1 MDVNKFQILRQGGVS
16 KQVNIPIELT
26 WDYNGLDDAIDEYEV
41 KIIEEVIGKGRDF
54 EVSRFSHAPHN
65 SPSIYINTTTGQ
77 IGNGNSQSIPGQ
89 SEATFANYE
98 FYFYSGGS
106 INNLN
111 NWQINYLGEG
121 FSPQDLYYYSNSF
134 TNSFFKLDLYDTPD
148 EKRQTNYVTLIIPTQ
163 QGLKMEAQM
172 QRNLVSVHKPEFV
185 LDFNGDK
192 EGFFIYWLKK
202 RNFLNISTFYMSA
215 KFYNARTGQF
225 TKMMTGRGWDPSSST
240 PPCQQQWP
248 SYLTI
253 DKTLGPQACMS
264 AGERFTFDNTQYFY
278 YTVQL
283 DYPTQTYQ
291 IYNTFGQRVGTNIPI
306 KWYEYINP

>member
-1 MDVNKFQILRQGGVS
+1 MGLLMNKM
-16 KQVNIPIELT
+16 LT

-77 IGNGNSQSIPGQ
+77 IGNGNSQSVPGQ

-106 INNLN
+106 INDLN
-111 NWQINYLGEG
+111 NWEINYLGEG

-163 QGLKMEAQM
+163 QGLKMDAQM
-172 QRNLVSVHKPEFV
+172 QRTVVSVHKPEFV
-185 LDFNGDK
+185 
-192 EGFFIYWLKK
+192 
-202 RNFLNISTFYMSA
+202 
-215 KFYNARTGQF
+215 
-225 TKMMTGRGWDPSSST
+225 MTGRGWDPSSST